1 MVEEENYS
9 AFKSIGDTLDDIFPK
24 RVERRE
30 NLLEA
35 EAAEADAKGAYDEF
49 EFKNPYANLSNPY
62 AHLKADT
69 TNYYEDLTV
78 NQLEAD
84 RQQSMQAQQTA
95 NTLQG
100 LKAAAGG
107 GAGVAGLA
115 QQMAQQSEQFQQKAA
130 ASIGAQEAA
139 NQKLA
144 AKGAA
149 EAASRKAK
157 MDMVKAKGAGDVQMA
172 QARGESDLQT
182 QQFSQIEEQYGI
194 AMGESAGAQQAI
206 TDNTNQWIQG
216 VSSGISLLG
225 MVAGS
230 DRKLKK
236 NINKISESP
245 SGLNIYSFEYID
257 SKFGKGVFQGVMA
270 DEVPDYAVVNNG
282 EYDMVNYDMI
292 DVDFKQL

>member
-1 MVEEENYS
+1 MVEEEETYS
-9 AFKSIGDTLDDIFPK
+9 AFKSIGDYLDDMFPK

-30 NLLEA
+30 NLAQA
-35 EAAEADAKGAYDEF
+35 EIAEQDAKGAYSDF
-49 EFKNPYANLSNPY
+49 EFTNPYSGLQNPYAD
-62 AHLKADT
+62 LKADT

-78 NQLEAD
+78 NQLEAE
-84 RQQSMQAQQTA
+84 RQTSMQAQQTA

-100 LKAAAGG
+100 LKAVAGG

-149 EAASRKAK
+149 EASARKAE
-157 MDMVKAKGAGDVQMA
+157 MDMVKAKGAGDIQM
-172 QARGESDLQT
+172 QKARGEAELQA
-182 QQFSQIEEQYGI
+182 QQFGQIEEQYGI
-194 AMGESAGAQQAI
+194 AMGEAAGAQQAI
-206 TDNTNQWIQG
+206 TDNTNQWMQ
-216 VSSGISLLG
+216 GISTAVSLG
-225 MVAGS
+225 GTLAS

-236 NINKISESP
+236 NINKISKSP

-257 SKFGKGVFQGVMA
+257 SKFGKGIFQGVMA
-270 DEVPDYAVVNNG
+270 DEVPSYAVINNG
-282 EYDMVNYDMI
+282 EHDMVNYNMI

>member
-1 MVEEENYS
+1 MVEEEETYS
-9 AFKSIGDTLDDIFPK
+9 AFKSIGDYLDDMFPK

-30 NLLEA
+30 NLAQA
-35 EAAEADAKGAYDEF
+35 EIAEQDAKNDYSDF
-49 EFKNPYANLSNPY
+49 EFKNPYSGLQNPY
-62 AHLKADT
+62 ADLKADT

-78 NQLEAD
+78 NQLEAE
-84 RQQSMQAQQTA
+84 RQTSMQAQQTA

-100 LKAAAGG
+100 LKAVAGG

-149 EAASRKAK
+149 EASARKAE
-157 MDMVKAKGAGDVQMA
+157 MDMVKAKGAGDIQM
-172 QARGESDLQT
+172 QKARGEAELQA
-182 QQFSQIEEQYGI
+182 QQFGQIEEQYGI
-194 AMGESAGAQQAI
+194 AMGEAAGAQQAI
-206 TDNTNQWIQG
+206 TDNTNQWMQ
-216 VSSGISLLG
+216 GISTAVSLG
-225 MVAGS
+225 GTLAS

-236 NINKISESP
+236 NINKISKSP

-257 SKFGKGVFQGVMA
+257 SKFGKGIFQGVMA
-270 DEVPDYAVVNNG
+270 DEVPSYAVINNG
-282 EYDMVNYDMI
+282 EHDMVNYNMI